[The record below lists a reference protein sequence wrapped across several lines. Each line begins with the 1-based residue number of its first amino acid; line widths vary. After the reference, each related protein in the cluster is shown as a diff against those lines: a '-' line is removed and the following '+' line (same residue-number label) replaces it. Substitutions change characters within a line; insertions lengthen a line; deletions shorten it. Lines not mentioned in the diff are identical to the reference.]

1 MTSTEKLI
9 EELAKSFSESLT
21 LIQNSKKQLDK
32 IQNEISPEIKKMSDE
47 SRSRFEMFEKKTQD
61 ILQIMEQG
69 AAKFEHSCRTV
80 LESIALHKKDLD
92 NKYETS
98 INVWAKYEK
107 QLDAHYK
114 SAIDSLI
121 EHEEKLDRKYESAI
135 QILTKHIDEFN
146 HIVASKNE
154 QSKANFQLDDKAINE
169 LRDLRNR
176 LVHTNDVKPTAP
188 AKLPNTTF
196 ENQIKPVDWAK
207 EHGVKVDV
215 VMKILRD
222 AGVAVRTHMSKVDAS
237 EYAKI
242 EKAAEEEKLK
252 QDARNKNSQNYII
265 KTIVKK
271 TAKLPH

>member
-92 NKYETS
+92 NKYDASFDTL
-98 INVWAKYEK
+98 AKYEK
-107 QLDAHYK
+107 QLDSHYK
-114 SAIDSLI
+114 SAIDALI
-121 EHEEKLDRKYESAI
+121 KHEEELDRKYESAI
-135 QILTKHIDEFN
+135 QILTKRIDEFN
-146 HIVASKNE
+146 HITASRNE
-154 QSKANFQLDDKAINE
+154 QNKANFQLDDKAINE
-169 LRDLRNR
+169 LRDLRNK
-176 LVHTNDVKPTAP
+176 LAHNVVEKKQPIKND
-188 AKLPNTTF
+188 
-196 ENQIKPVDWAK
+196 QIKPKDWAS

-215 VMKILRD
+215 VMKLLRD
-222 AGVAVRTHMSKVDAS
+222 AGVVVRTHMSKVDAS

-252 QDARNKNSQNYII
+252 QDARNKNSQN
-265 KTIVKK
+265 
-271 TAKLPH
+271 

>member
-1 MTSTEKLI
+1 MTSSERLI

-32 IQNEISPEIKKMSDE
+32 IQNEISPEIKKLSDE
-47 SRSRFEMFEKKTQD
+47 SRTRFEMFEKKTQD

-69 AAKFEHSCRTV
+69 AAKFEHSCKTV
-80 LESIALHKKDLD
+80 LESIASRKKDLD
-92 NKYETS
+92 NKYEAS
-98 INVWAKYEK
+98 INTFAKYEQ
-107 QLDAHYK
+107 QLDSHYK
-114 SAIDSLI
+114 SAIDALI
-121 EHEEKLDRKYESAI
+121 AHEEKIDRKYESAI

-207 EHGVKVDV
+207 EHGVKADF
-215 VMKILRD
+215 VMKLLRD
-222 AGVAVRTHMSKVDAS
+222 NGVKVLTQVSKVDAS
-237 EYAKI
+237 EFEKI
-242 EKAAEEEKLK
+242 ERAVAEEKRK
-252 QDARNKNSQNYII
+252 QEARSQNFRMRY
-265 KTIVKK
+265 KG
-271 TAKLPH
+271 